1 MRPYVR
7 VAAAVLGLLGASG
20 CRDALGPNTALG
32 LRVWAEV
39 SPAVVRARDAAA
51 ALRIRVYT
59 ANPSG
64 RELRIRS
71 GGPPYVFAGDPAA
84 TRGLAQGYRLAHGD
98 DPFTA
103 GPTTDW
109 GWDTVYVFR
118 PRASEYVEATI
129 RLRDWDSGGAPPDT
143 GRYRVRSFFNGREGA
158 SADFRIIP

>member
-1 MRPYVR
+1 MRAISR
-7 VAAAVLGLLGASG
+7 VVCGLVALLSVYGCGEVLA
-20 CRDALGPNTALG
+20 PNTEHG

-39 SPAVVRARDAAA
+39 SPAVVRASDSAAV
-51 ALRIRVYT
+51 LRIRVYT

-71 GGPPYVFAGDPAA
+71 GGPPYVFAGDPAQ
-84 TRGLAQGYRLAHGD
+84 TRGLAQGYRLARGD
-98 DPFTA
+98 NQFTA

-118 PRASEYVEATI
+118 PRASEYAEATI
-129 RLRDWDSGGAPPDT
+129 RLRDWHRDGTPPDT

-158 SADFRIIP
+158 STEFEIRP